1 MSEHVEHGFGP
12 VWDGESRVLI
22 LGSMPSPKSRAAAYS
37 RGEHPRERQQVE
49 EGRGGQAECGRVD
62 GGKRHGTGDRPR
74 NQRSDHHGT
83 VFQIDSLCGAFGFV
97 VAVQPTAQLVSEHDG
112 EGLVAGER
120 RRASRGNHGGTTCA
134 DAMTEHLDDLL
145 QPSKHPRLGKNAGV
159 GGGDTD
165 SGHHS
170 EHGEDATAV
179 QECGHLRI
187 LRHGNRK

>member
-74 NQRSDHHGT
+74 NQRSDHHGA

-112 EGLVAGER
+112 EVWLQASAAAQVAVIMVAPHAPMR
-120 RRASRGNHGGTTCA
+120 
-134 DAMTEHLDDLL
+134 
-145 QPSKHPRLGKNAGV
+145 
-159 GGGDTD
+159 
-165 SGHHS
+165 
-170 EHGEDATAV
+170 
-179 QECGHLRI
+179 
-187 LRHGNRK
+187 